1 VSRLAKRL
9 AIGLGAGLLLAGL
22 GLGVAAWTLQRSL
35 APVDPAATAP
45 RAFTVPAGA
54 TLARVARELEQ
65 AGLVRS
71 ALAVRLLGR
80 HRGVERSLH
89 VGEYELSASMPADEI
104 LTRIAEGRVR
114 PLELVVPEGWT
125 AADVARRLGA
135 LGLAEP
141 EAFLAVVHDAASA
154 EAFGVEG
161 PGLEGYLFPET
172 YHLQRGLS
180 ARDVART
187 LVEQFL
193 AAWRPLAEEARAQ
206 GLGMRQVATLASI
219 VEKETAA
226 PDERPLI
233 AAVFRNRLRLGM
245 RLDSDPTVIYGIA
258 GFDGNLRRLHLEDE
272 RNPYNTYRIAGLP
285 PGPIA
290 NAGAE
295 SLRAVVRPAEADYL
309 YFVSRGDGTHVFA
322 RSLREHADNVRR
334 WQKSPARRGER

>member
-1 VSRLAKRL
+1 MTAPGRRVWIALSAALLVAVLA
-9 AIGLGAGLLLAGL
+9 L
-22 GLGVAAWTLQRSL
+22 GLAAWRLQHGLRP
-35 APVDPAATAP
+35 ADPAATATQVF
-45 RAFTVPAGA
+45 AVPPGA
-54 TLARVARELEQ
+54 TLSRVARELEA

-71 ALAVRLLGR
+71 GLALRILAR

-89 VGEYELSASMPADEI
+89 AGEYELSPAMTAGEI
-104 LTRIAEGRVR
+104 LARIAEGRVR

-125 AADVARRLGA
+125 AADVARRLGD

-141 EAFLAVVHDAASA
+141 EAFLSVVHDSASA
-154 EAFGVEG
+154 AELGVEG

-172 YHLQRGLS
+172 YHLQRGLE
-180 ARDVART
+180 AREIART

-193 AAWRPLAEEARAQ
+193 VVWRPLEAEARAQ

-226 PDERPLI
+226 GEERPLI

-258 GFDGNLRRLHLEDE
+258 GFDGNLRRVHLEDE
-272 RNPYNTYRIAGLP
+272 GNPYNTYRIAGLP

-295 SLRAVVRPAEADYL
+295 ALRAVVRPAEADYL
-309 YFVSRGDGTHVFA
+309 YFVSRNDGTHVFS
-322 RSLREHADNVRR
+322 RSLREHAENVRR